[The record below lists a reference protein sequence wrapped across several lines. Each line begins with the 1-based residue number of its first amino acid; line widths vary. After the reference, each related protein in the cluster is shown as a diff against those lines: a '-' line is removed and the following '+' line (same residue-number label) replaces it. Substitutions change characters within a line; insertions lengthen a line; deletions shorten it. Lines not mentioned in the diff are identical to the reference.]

1 MSVLGVVMARGGSR
15 GAPGKNFRE
24 LGGRPLMAWTVRA
37 GTDSMLL
44 DKVVMASDVWAA
56 EKIAAEYGV
65 AMAALPEE
73 LTQDDSPRLGSLKY
87 AIAQTELVTGKHYDV
102 IVDLHADCPFRTA
115 SDIDR
120 AIGVLGD
127 ADSVISVCE
136 MQQYH
141 PARMKWIDE
150 QGCIRDFLPEP
161 ADGLRQNL
169 TPKACVRAGGLYVYK
184 REMVDAGRLFGH
196 NWSVAYVMPWERAVN
211 IDTEL
216 DWMVAECLLSTVRN

>member
-1 MSVLGVVMARGGSR
+1 MNVLALILARGGSKGVPR
-15 GAPGKNFRE
+15 KNVRL
-24 LGGRPLMAWTVRA
+24 LGGKPLMAWTIEAAKSATSVDA
-37 GTDSMLL
+37 VQVVTD
-44 DKVVMASDVWAA
+44 DA
-56 EKIAAEYGV
+56 EIACIARDCQARVIAEPEVPDARSRMVSLEY
-65 AMAALPEE
+65 ALSHGRNTHRE
-73 LTQDDSPRLGSLKY
+73 
-87 AIAQTELVTGKHYDV
+87 V
-102 IVDLHADCPFRTA
+102 IVDLHADCPFKTGE
-115 SDIDR
+115 DIDACVR
-120 AIGVLGD
+120 LLLD
-127 ADSVISVCE
+127 HRADSVISVCE